1 MSEELKPCPF
11 CGGKVRVTNLASP
24 DGYEPML
31 AVKCK
36 ICKFILVFDCSEDRN
51 HVSVA
56 WNRRAAGR
64 V

>member
-1 MSEELKPCPF
+1 MSEKLLPCPF

-36 ICKFILVFDCSEDRN
+36 ICKLTLVFDCSEDRN

-56 WNRRAAGR
+56 WNRR
-64 V
+64 VEK